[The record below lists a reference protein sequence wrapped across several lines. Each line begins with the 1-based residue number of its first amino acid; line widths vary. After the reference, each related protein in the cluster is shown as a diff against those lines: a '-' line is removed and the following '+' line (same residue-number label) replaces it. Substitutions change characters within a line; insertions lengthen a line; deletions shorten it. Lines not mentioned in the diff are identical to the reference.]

1 MDTSDYD
8 SPWKEI
14 LDGYFPD
21 FMALFFAD
29 IHADIDWT
37 RGYESLDAELQQIV
51 RDATLGR
58 RLADKL
64 MQVWRRDGTPQMV
77 LIHLEV
83 QGQREADFPKRMFV
97 YNYRTFDR
105 YDCPVA
111 SLAVLT
117 DTSHAWRPTQYRYR
131 LWGCEMGIRFRV
143 VKLRDY
149 RQRWAAL
156 EASRNPFAVVVM
168 AHLQAQA
175 TRRHPMTR
183 LQAKVQ
189 LIRHLYTQGL
199 TRQQILDLFRFLDWV
214 LTLPEALEQQ
224 FRVEL
229 AHVEANTHTCPTSLV
244 LNGWESKKAGK
255 KARSSCSP
263 AS

>member
-1 MDTSDYD
+1 MSTPDYD

-21 FMALFFAD
+21 FMAFFFAD
-29 IHADIDWT
+29 IHADIDWS
-37 RGYESLDAELQQIV
+37 RGYESLDSELQQIV
-51 RDATLGR
+51 RDAALGR
-58 RLADKL
+58 RLADTL

-83 QGQREADFPKRMFV
+83 QGQREADFAKCMFV

-105 YDCPVA
+105 YDGPVA

-117 DTSHAWRPTQYRYR
+117 DASRAWRPTRYRYC

-149 RQRWAAL
+149 RRRWAEL

-168 AHLQAQA
+168 PQLQARA
-175 TRRHPMTR
+175 TQRRPTTR
-183 LQAKVQ
+183 
-189 LIRHLYTQGL
+189 G
-199 TRQQILDLFRFLDWV
+199 TR
-214 LTLPEALEQQ
+214 
-224 FRVEL
+224 
-229 AHVEANTHTCPTSLV
+229 
-244 LNGWESKKAGK
+244 
-255 KARSSCSP
+255 
-263 AS
+263 